1 MKIAGV
7 IQCEYSTS
15 QYYSEN
21 IFLVLIGLELVNVIR
36 CSAIDIDLLNS
47 LAVTTDK
54 TETTTMQQPE
64 ITTVNQDT
72 LIDILNL
79 FNYLVQLSESILS
92 SADAT
97 QETTT
102 ASIQQDTTALIQST
116 TMADMVSISLT
127 TWLI

>member
-1 MKIAGV
+1 MSKVPVSHLLKIF
-7 IQCEYSTS
+7 I
-15 QYYSEN
+15 
-21 IFLVLIGLELVNVIR
+21 LVLTGLALVNVIR